1 MEIREAGPAIS
12 ILPGLHRDKLFRSE
26 RLRRVRL
33 HSFHLSAALPTREA
47 TIWEWK
53 SGKPARQY
61 LSCPAF
67 IETNFS
73 DRNGFDASDCIVFIS
88 LPRFLPAKRRS
99 GNGNP
104 GSRPGNI
111 YPARPSSRQTF
122 QILTRNAAQEP
133 WHERGI
139 GQPQAGQTKIS
150 NDSERPAL
158 TPRNLRAM
166 RIAAHR
172 RFVRAVR
179 SSRLAAAID

>member
-73 DRNGFDASDCIVFIS
+73 DSNKEC
-88 LPRFLPAKRRS
+88 RS
-99 GNGNP
+99 RTVARTGHWSAP
-104 GSRPGNI
+104 GRPD
-111 YPARPSSRQTF
+111 
-122 QILTRNAAQEP
+122 E
-133 WHERGI
+133 
-139 GQPQAGQTKIS
+139 
-150 NDSERPAL
+150 D
-158 TPRNLRAM
+158 
-166 RIAAHR
+166 
-172 RFVRAVR
+172 
-179 SSRLAAAID
+179 